1 MSSMSLK
8 YYITARLDNMLQ
20 FVRCHLK
27 RLILFAV
34 ALIFGLVMGILSSL
48 KPIDPLEALDSANGG
63 IYGLIVRA
71 SFAGY
76 IFPLLLFTIAVFC
89 AFCFIGR
96 SAYSFLLTAA
106 FTVLMGFF
114 QGAVIV
120 LVLRSFGL
128 LALPFVIFY
137 IIFSLLRDLLLI
149 SFFCI
154 LAQIAAEKRKY
165 GCTEPFV
172 KLLLRVLPIAI
183 VSLILCLFQS
193 VFLILF
199 SFFL

>member
-1 MSSMSLK
+1 MSSLSLK
-8 YYITARLDNMLQ
+8 YYITARLDRMLH
-20 FVRCHLK
+20 FIRCNL
-27 RLILFAV
+27 RCLILFSF

-63 IYGLIVRA
+63 IYGLIVHA

-76 IFPLLLFTIAVFC
+76 IFPLLIFTIAVFC
-89 AFCFIGR
+89 AFCFVGR
-96 SAYSFLLTAA
+96 YAYSFLLTVA
-106 FTVLMGFF
+106 FTVLVGFF

-137 IIFSLLRDLLLI
+137 VLLSLLRDLLLL

-154 LAQIAAEKRKY
+154 LAEIAAEKRKY
-165 GCTEPFV
+165 GCSVPFV
-172 KLLLRVLPIAI
+172 KLLLRILPIA
-183 VSLILCLFQS
+183 VLTLVVCLIQS